1 MDAHLL
7 YSRTYKPPA
16 PTQRAQ
22 ISDPHLS
29 NPDPQPSRSLTTPFD
44 TKTSEMSSD
53 HTAFFYGTLMAPQV
67 LHRVCHGTA
76 NPSAAALAA
85 RLKTQPAVLHGYRRH
100 RVLHADYPAI
110 LPERGSAVRGTLVRG
125 LTDGD
130 IWRLDIFEGDEYER
144 KSVRARVLET
154 VGDEKGDGN
163 VEGAE
168 LEAETY
174 VWIAGADQLEDREWD
189 FAEFQ
194 VEKMGRWVGRQGQA
208 EYAGERQSFLGRAC
222 DCRGECGLTCERVDV
237 DDAVRQQA
245 EKDMGSGGDPT
256 RGRGMNG
263 SITKTLE
270 GKHSQKE
277 EENELLKNAV

>member
-154 VGDEKGDGN
+154 VGDEKGEGN

-168 LEAETY
+168 VEAETY
-174 VWIAGADQLEDREWD
+174 VWVAGGDQLEDREWD

-194 VEKMGRWVGRQGQA
+194 GEKMGRWVGSHGEA
-208 EYAGERQSFLGRAC
+208 EYAGERQSFLGMAWGC
-222 DCRGECGLTCERVDV
+222 CGDLGLTCAWVDV
-237 DDAVRQQA
+237 DDAVRRQA
-245 EKDMGSGGDPT
+245 DNNEAPGSDPT
-256 RGRGMNG
+256 RGRGLNG
-263 SITKTLE
+263 SISKTLE
-270 GKHSQKE
+270 GSSSQKDE
-277 EENELLKNAV
+277 ETELLRNAV